1 MRYHIETLRRLKYQP
16 TGGFAQFCL
25 ADSSP
30 AISPS
35 LLDHERAP
43 KPAFD
48 ALRDACRPVI
58 VVADRPPEHV
68 HPGDHL
74 SLDVHVVSDARIA
87 FRDIVLRAH
96 LSFGTERRH
105 AWTWR
110 GTIEPD
116 ACARV
121 GRLEI
126 DVPDP
131 DHPAHRPTPGT
142 TTSPVALVVDLHLV
156 GDGLDVTNR
165 YGTWVVS
172 GEHEH

>member
-1 MRYHIETLRRLKYQP
+1 VPDLRIIIRS
-16 TGGFAQFCL
+16 AVS
-25 ADSSP
+25 A
-30 AISPS
+30 S

-74 SLDVHVVSDARIA
+74 SLDVHVVSDAHIL
-87 FRDIVLRAH
+87 FRDIVLSAH
-96 LSFGTERRH
+96 LSFGTESRH
-105 AWTWR
+105 AWSWS
-110 GTIEPD
+110 GTLEPD
-116 ACARV
+116 TCVRV

-131 DHPAHRPTPGT
+131 DHPVHRRHHSAGDPD
-142 TTSPVALVVDLHLV
+142 SPIALVIDLHLV
-156 GDGLDVTNR
+156 GGGLDVANR
-165 YGTWVVS
+165 YGTWVVA
-172 GEHEH
+172 GPHEH